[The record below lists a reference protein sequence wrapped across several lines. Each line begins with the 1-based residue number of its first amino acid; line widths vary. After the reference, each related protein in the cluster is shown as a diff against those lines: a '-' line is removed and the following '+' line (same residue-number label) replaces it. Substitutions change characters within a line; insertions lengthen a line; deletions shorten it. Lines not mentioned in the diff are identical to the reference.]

1 MLCLNRSIN
10 ILQVSLPIYCV
21 NAAASTRS
29 KSDSKNVVVFSE
41 KRVVGYSMENMF
53 KIVSDVEKYP
63 KFVPYCRKSKVTLRH
78 PNRLSANL
86 LVGFQPF
93 FNLSYTSHVT
103 LIEPYL
109 VTAECTDVRIFDH
122 LKTVWKFNP
131 TKDRHPDACVIDF
144 AVSFAFKS
152 TSHSTIAKLFL
163 DSIVRDNVK
172 AFIDR
177 AESKYGTPSR
187 ESKQKSVTINNL

>member
-1 MLCLNRSIN
+1 MLTLIRRIS
-10 ILQVSLPIYCV
+10 ILQETLPRHNFIATAFV
-21 NAAASTRS
+21 RN

-41 KRVVGYSMENMF
+41 KRVVGYSMENMY
-53 KIVSDVEKYP
+53 KIVSDVEKYH
-63 KFVPYCRKSKVTLRH
+63 KFVPYCRKSTVTLRH
-78 PNRLSANL
+78 TNRLSANL

-103 LIEPYL
+103 LIQPYL
-109 VTAECTDVRIFDH
+109 VTAECRDVKIFDH

-131 TKDRHPDACVIDF
+131 TKNRDPDACVIDF

-152 TSHSTIAKLFL
+152 TSHSVIAKLFL
-163 DSIVRDNVK
+163 DSIVRQNVK
-172 AFIDR
+172 AFIAR
-177 AESKYGTPSR
+177 AESKYGAPSR